1 MIHLFNAKTPKNDL
15 ITFNGEYILDN
26 ICSKGIIT
34 EELNGEYSFEGIFR
48 ISNSIDKKAYDL
60 LIEDSLLK
68 IDDEYGEEYFR
79 IASIDKTKYEIEVY
93 ARHITISDILTMWC
107 EDVRPESQNGN
118 GAINWIFDNAKG
130 VNNFQVSSNISD
142 VSTAYYNNKTVY
154 EALFTADNSFLDR
167 WGGEV
172 YRRGFNIAINSK
184 VGADR
189 GVSIRSRKN
198 LLGFEASTNLNELTT
213 RIYPKGFDGI
223 TIEEKYID
231 SELINNYARVYSREI
246 KFDDVRVNDDYYFE
260 GFETLEQAQEE
271 LKRRCDQ
278 QFKINK
284 IDIINATY
292 RIDFVELSKTEE
304 YKDYSIV
311 ERTWIGDTVN
321 VIEENLDIDINVRVV
336 KRQYDIKKKKRINTE
351 LSNKDTKIKPPT
363 IGDIITEIEKIP
375 STENIL
381 QQAKDQATAII
392 NAGMKNSYVVVR
404 KNEILIMDTED
415 INTAIKVWRWN
426 NGGLGYS
433 STGYFGQYGTAITN
447 DGSIVADFITVGIL
461 NADLIKAGSITSLN
475 GSIRM
480 NIEEDFFEVSHN
492 LGATKTR
499 IDEEGFYILDSEN
512 ETIASLA
519 SKESWSE
526 LKANKVFAD
535 NIDNVYTGD
544 ANLYVNHSKSTVG
557 DGSIENP
564 FSNFDELMALLNK
577 TKIINKSI
585 VINILSEGDVVD
597 RLSLNGFRGFGYI
610 EINLNK
616 NLVLQASNSG
626 NNSGIYITYC
636 DKVFI
641 INGGRTSYNSDDG
654 AILNSFNIGVE
665 CYYTKMVKVRNL
677 NANCKSYGCYFYNT
691 GFYTRRNDF
700 CDTPTGIFA
709 DNCAVGFDADS
720 VGNCSIAYYSKEGSV
735 ISYGSKGEGGYTPL
749 GTRYEHS
756 GVIHELNTRTAT
768 GSYRTK
774 PVVPST
780 NTYYKDFSY
789 TSLGTY
795 QYKWSNWSS
804 GECKSGVYSSYGD
817 KAGHIFFDVSAIR
830 SFISNGTVL
839 DGNSIT
845 LTRAN
850 SGGASGGVSIYVGGS
865 SCSSASGTPNYY
877 YKAYVGTLAWGETK
891 TFTLPKNIVEGIKS
905 GIINSITTHS
915 SAYSNIV
922 SSSVNI
928 KVQK

>member
-107 EDVRPESQNGN
+107 EDVRPENQNGN

-130 VNNFQVSSNISD
+130 VNNFQVSSNITD

-154 EALFTADNSFLDR
+154 EALFTADNSFIDR

-271 LKRRCDQ
+271 LKKRCDQ

-311 ERTWIGDTVN
+311 EKTWIGDTVN

-336 KRQYDIKKKKRINTE
+336 KRQYDIKKKKRTNTE

-480 NIEEDFFEVSHN
+480 NIEEGFFEVSHN

-544 ANLYVNHSKSTVG
+544 ANLYVDHNSNNIIRN
-557 DGSIENP
+557 GSIDYP
-564 FSNFDELMALLNK
+564 FTDFNQLREYVQSMP
-577 TKIINKSI
+577 IINKDLFI
-585 VINILSEGDVVD
+585 YVVTEGVVND
-597 RLSLNGFRGFGYI
+597 LFYLTG
-610 EINLNK
+610 L
-616 NLVLQASNSG
+616 SG
-626 NNSGIYITYC
+626 NG
-636 DKVFI
+636 KVDIRFNNKFI
-641 INGGRTSYNSDDG
+641 LKTENDYGVVLRNISNWVSVYGGRTSYQSKDG
-654 AILNSFNIGVE
+654 FMIQATNGIEVINCSKFELSSLLTDASAYGIHVQDSHGKMDNI
-665 CYYTKMVKVRNL
+665 
-677 NANCKSYGCYFYNT
+677 
-691 GFYTRRNDF
+691 DF
-700 CDTPTGIFA
+700 CKAYSALGVRGGQVWLSGSCRGSNTKAVRAFEGTLVTIGENDSNSIRQQGILEEVSGTIKEISTIVETASTAYAPVIPPTI
-709 DNCAVGFDADS
+709 
-720 VGNCSIAYYSKEGSV
+720 
-735 ISYGSKGEGGYTPL
+735 
-749 GTRYEHS
+749 
-756 GVIHELNTRTAT
+756 NT
-768 GSYRTK
+768 
-774 PVVPST
+774 
-780 NTYYKDFSY
+780 YKDFSI
-789 TSLGTY
+789 TSMATY
-795 QYKWSNWSS
+795 QYLWSNWKV
-804 GECKSGVYSSYGD
+804 GECKSGVYGSYGD

>member
-107 EDVRPESQNGN
+107 EDVRPENQNGN

-130 VNNFQVSSNISD
+130 VNNFQVSSNISE

-271 LKRRCDQ
+271 LKKRCDQ

-304 YKDYSIV
+304 YKDYSMV

-336 KRQYDIKKKKRINTE
+336 KRQYDIKKKKRTNTE

-375 STENIL
+375 SAENIL

-415 INTAIKVWRWN
+415 INTAIKIWRWN

-433 STGYFGQYGTAITN
+433 STGYFGEYGTAITN
-447 DGSIVADFITVGIL
+447 TGEIVADFISTGVLNANLIKTGIIKAQNGDSFFNLDTGEVNITGTLKSQRGEQFVSLDSGGISFQDWRRKEQVLRLGMSNFEANRDLNGVTFAMPRYSDFLRFSWKDKEDLTDGWAYDTVTYNFMDFWSNQQSIDDYTYYKGINVYSPIRMRENTKISLENSSNSTSDLLGNITWNTMTDLLGICGDNGLFLGYKEGESLKTRLVLTEGMHPNTGDNIKSWGNWNLSGYTIHNGTFDGNFVNSYSSTLTKTLASTNAVESEEKQIRFLYENIELKEGKAIL
-461 NADLIKAGSITSLN
+461 NIPNRYLSVMNGYSVASI
-475 GSIRM
+475 
-480 NIEEDFFEVSHN
+480 
-492 LGATKTR
+492 
-499 IDEEGFYILDSEN
+499 
-512 ETIASLA
+512 
-519 SKESWSE
+519 
-526 LKANKVFAD
+526 LKK
-535 NIDNVYTGD
+535 GR
-544 ANLYVNHSKSTVG
+544 
-557 DGSIENP
+557 
-564 FSNFDELMALLNK
+564 
-577 TKIINKSI
+577 
-585 VINILSEGDVVD
+585 GDVWVEEEQEN
-597 RLSLNGFRGFGYI
+597 R
-610 EINLNK
+610 
-616 NLVLQASNSG
+616 
-626 NNSGIYITYC
+626 
-636 DKVFI
+636 FI
-641 INGGRTSYNSDDG
+641 INSEND
-654 AILNSFNIGVE
+654 IKINVE
-665 CYYTKMVKVRNL
+665 
-677 NANCKSYGCYFYNT
+677 
-691 GFYTRRNDF
+691 
-700 CDTPTGIFA
+700 I
-709 DNCAVGFDADS
+709 
-720 VGNCSIAYYSKEGSV
+720 I
-735 ISYGSKGEGGYTPL
+735 
-749 GTRYEHS
+749 
-756 GVIHELNTRTAT
+756 
-768 GSYRTK
+768 
-774 PVVPST
+774 
-780 NTYYKDFSY
+780 
-789 TSLGTY
+789 
-795 QYKWSNWSS
+795 
-804 GECKSGVYSSYGD
+804 
-817 KAGHIFFDVSAIR
+817 
-830 SFISNGTVL
+830 
-839 DGNSIT
+839 
-845 LTRAN
+845 
-850 SGGASGGVSIYVGGS
+850 
-865 SCSSASGTPNYY
+865 
-877 YKAYVGTLAWGETK
+877 
-891 TFTLPKNIVEGIKS
+891 IK
-905 GIINSITTHS
+905 INSVE
-915 SAYSNIV
+915 NIPEV
-922 SSSVNI
+922 V
-928 KVQK
+928 

>member
-1 MIHLFNAKTPKNDL
+1 MIHLFNGKTPKNDL

-107 EDVRPESQNGN
+107 EDVRPENQNGN

-130 VNNFQVSSNISD
+130 VNNFQVSSNISE

-154 EALFTADNSFLDR
+154 EALFTADNSFIDR

-271 LKRRCDQ
+271 LKKRCDQ

-304 YKDYSIV
+304 YKDYSMV

-375 STENIL
+375 SAENIL

-433 STGYFGQYGTAITN
+433 STGYFGEYGTAITN
-447 DGSIVADFITVGIL
+447 DGAIVADFITTGVLNANLIKTGIIKAQNGDSFFNLDTGEVNITGTLKSQRGEQFVALDSGGITFQDWRRKEQMLRLGMSNFEANRDLNGVTFAMPKYSDFLRFSWKDKEDLTDGWAYDTVTYNFMDFWSSQQSIDDYTYYKGINVYSPIRMRKNTKISLENSSNSTSDLLGNITWNTMTDLLGICGDNGLFLGYKEGESLKARLVLTEGMHPGMEDNIKSWGNWNLSGYTIHNGTFNGNFVNSYSSTLTKTLASTNAVESEEKQIRFLYENIELKEGKAIL
-461 NADLIKAGSITSLN
+461 NIPNRYLSVMNGYSVASI
-475 GSIRM
+475 
-480 NIEEDFFEVSHN
+480 
-492 LGATKTR
+492 
-499 IDEEGFYILDSEN
+499 
-512 ETIASLA
+512 
-519 SKESWSE
+519 
-526 LKANKVFAD
+526 LKK
-535 NIDNVYTGD
+535 GR
-544 ANLYVNHSKSTVG
+544 
-557 DGSIENP
+557 
-564 FSNFDELMALLNK
+564 
-577 TKIINKSI
+577 
-585 VINILSEGDVVD
+585 GDVWVEEEQEN
-597 RLSLNGFRGFGYI
+597 R
-610 EINLNK
+610 
-616 NLVLQASNSG
+616 
-626 NNSGIYITYC
+626 
-636 DKVFI
+636 FI
-641 INGGRTSYNSDDG
+641 INSEND
-654 AILNSFNIGVE
+654 IKINVE
-665 CYYTKMVKVRNL
+665 
-677 NANCKSYGCYFYNT
+677 
-691 GFYTRRNDF
+691 
-700 CDTPTGIFA
+700 I
-709 DNCAVGFDADS
+709 
-720 VGNCSIAYYSKEGSV
+720 I
-735 ISYGSKGEGGYTPL
+735 
-749 GTRYEHS
+749 
-756 GVIHELNTRTAT
+756 
-768 GSYRTK
+768 
-774 PVVPST
+774 
-780 NTYYKDFSY
+780 
-789 TSLGTY
+789 
-795 QYKWSNWSS
+795 
-804 GECKSGVYSSYGD
+804 
-817 KAGHIFFDVSAIR
+817 
-830 SFISNGTVL
+830 
-839 DGNSIT
+839 
-845 LTRAN
+845 
-850 SGGASGGVSIYVGGS
+850 
-865 SCSSASGTPNYY
+865 
-877 YKAYVGTLAWGETK
+877 
-891 TFTLPKNIVEGIKS
+891 IK
-905 GIINSITTHS
+905 INSVE
-915 SAYSNIV
+915 NIPEV
-922 SSSVNI
+922 V
-928 KVQK
+928 

>member
-107 EDVRPESQNGN
+107 EDVRPENQNGN

-130 VNNFQVSSNISD
+130 VNNFQVSSNISE

-271 LKRRCDQ
+271 LKRRCAQ
-278 QFKINK
+278 QFEINK

-304 YKDYSIV
+304 YKDYSMV

-336 KRQYDIKKKKRINTE
+336 KRQYDIKKKKRTNTE

-381 QQAKDQATAII
+381 QQTKDQATAII

-433 STGYFGQYGTAITN
+433 STGYFGEYGTAITN
-447 DGSIVADFITVGIL
+447 DGAIVADFITTGVLNANLIKTGIIKAQNGDSFFNLDTGEVNITGTLKSQRGEQFVSLNSGGITFQDWRRKEQMLRLGMSNFEANRDLNGVTFAMPKYSDFLRFSWKDKEDLTDGWANDTVTYNFMDFWSSQQSINDYTYYKGINVYSPIRMRKNTKISLENSSNHTSDLLGNLTWNTMTDLLGICGDNGLFLGYKESESLKARIVLTEGAHPGTGDNIKSWGNWNLSGYTIHNGTFAGNFVNSYSSTLTKTLASTNAVESEEKQIRFLYENIELKEGKAIL
-461 NADLIKAGSITSLN
+461 NIPNRYLSV
-475 GSIRM
+475 M
-480 NIEEDFFEVSHN
+480 NSY
-492 LGATKTR
+492 A
-499 IDEEGFYILDSEN
+499 
-512 ETIASLA
+512 IAS
-519 SKESWSE
+519 
-526 LKANKVFAD
+526 
-535 NIDNVYTGD
+535 
-544 ANLYVNHSKSTVG
+544 
-557 DGSIENP
+557 
-564 FSNFDELMALLNK
+564 
-577 TKIINKSI
+577 IIKKGR
-585 VINILSEGDVVD
+585 GDVWVEEEQEN
-597 RLSLNGFRGFGYI
+597 R
-610 EINLNK
+610 
-616 NLVLQASNSG
+616 
-626 NNSGIYITYC
+626 
-636 DKVFI
+636 FI
-641 INGGRTSYNSDDG
+641 INSENDIKINVEIIIKINTVE
-654 AILNSFNIGVE
+654 NIPE
-665 CYYTKMVKVRNL
+665 
-677 NANCKSYGCYFYNT
+677 
-691 GFYTRRNDF
+691 
-700 CDTPTGIFA
+700 
-709 DNCAVGFDADS
+709 
-720 VGNCSIAYYSKEGSV
+720 
-735 ISYGSKGEGGYTPL
+735 
-749 GTRYEHS
+749 
-756 GVIHELNTRTAT
+756 
-768 GSYRTK
+768 
-774 PVVPST
+774 VV
-780 NTYYKDFSY
+780 
-789 TSLGTY
+789 
-795 QYKWSNWSS
+795 
-804 GECKSGVYSSYGD
+804 
-817 KAGHIFFDVSAIR
+817 
-830 SFISNGTVL
+830 
-839 DGNSIT
+839 
-845 LTRAN
+845 
-850 SGGASGGVSIYVGGS
+850 
-865 SCSSASGTPNYY
+865 
-877 YKAYVGTLAWGETK
+877 
-891 TFTLPKNIVEGIKS
+891 
-905 GIINSITTHS
+905 
-915 SAYSNIV
+915 
-922 SSSVNI
+922 
-928 KVQK
+928 